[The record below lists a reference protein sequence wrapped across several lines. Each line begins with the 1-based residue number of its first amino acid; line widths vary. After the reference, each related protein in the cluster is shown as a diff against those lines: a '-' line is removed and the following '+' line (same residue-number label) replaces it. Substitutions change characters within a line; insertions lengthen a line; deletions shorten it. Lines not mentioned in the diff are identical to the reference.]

1 MKVKKYVEDFDSLEA
16 RRYETGEMLVTPH
29 MTFITTSWSNELGM
43 SIGDVRSED
52 GFSGKGLHSDPSG
65 HFGQGNLI
73 VTFKHPRIKSFEFS
87 FYGYN
92 AHDYICRCFDQ
103 GGSLIEE
110 LKLQSDVAQVVKYGR
125 GDLGSIS
132 RLEIDFGSDGQYMAV
147 DRFIIEQEE

>member
-1 MKVKKYVEDFDSLEA
+1 MQVEKYVEDFDSLEA

-29 MTFITTSWSNELGM
+29 MTFITTSWSHELGM
-43 SIGDVRSED
+43 SIGDVRSEG
-52 GFSGKGLHSDPSG
+52 GFSGKGLHSDASG
-65 HFGQGNLI
+65 HFGHGNLI
-73 VTFKHPRIKSFEFS
+73 VTFKHPRIKRFEFL
-87 FYGYN
+87 YHGTN
-92 AHDYICRCFDQ
+92 ANDRVCRCFDQ

-125 GDLGSIS
+125 GEAGSIS